1 MFIHEHVYTS
11 NDFSHIDWF
20 VGVKVEFVGR
30 IELHNSYDG
39 RPYHDF
45 ISLSKE
51 LEPPNVIYDTHRK
64 YAFSFHNVDKVYESY
79 GGKNVSVRYF
89 VRVSV
94 ERKFFPP
101 ITAEC
106 DFVVQKIQSIPP
118 TVNDPIKMEVGIEE
132 CLHIEFEY
140 SKRKFHLSDC
150 ITGNINFLLVRIK
163 IKHMELALIRRESS
177 GQISTGSQALLMDG
191 GISSQTIL
199 SDPSKITTETQTL
212 VKYEIMDGAPIKG
225 ETIPVRMYLKAIP
238 ADLSPTYENVNNR
251 FTVNYFLNLVLVD
264 EEDRRYFKQSEI
276 LLWRKQ
282 LG

>member
-1 MFIHEHVYTS
+1 M
-11 NDFSHIDWF
+11 
-20 VGVKVEFVGR
+20 GR
-30 IELHNSYDG
+30 IELHHSYDG

-51 LEPPNVIYDTHRK
+51 LEPPNVMYDTHRK
-64 YAFSFHNVDKVYESY
+64 YNFTFQNIDKVHESY

-101 ITAEC
+101 IKAEC
-106 DFVVQKIQSIPP
+106 YFVVQKIQSIPP

-140 SKRKFHLSDC
+140 SKRKFHLADC

-177 GQISTGSQALLMDG
+177 GQISTN
-191 GISSQTIL
+191 SQTLIMNGGMSPQSIPGDSNKL
-199 SDPSKITTETQTL
+199 TTETQTL
-212 VKYEIMDGAPIKG
+212 VKYELMDGAPVKG
-225 ETIPVRMYLKAIP
+225 ETIPVRMYLKSIP

-251 FTVNYFLNLVLVD
+251 LSVKYFLNLVLVD

-276 LLWRKQ
+276 VLWRKD